1 MLSLLQGPFLQIG
14 LDERT
19 PDHVTISRTRRLT
32 DDATHQEVTKTV
44 AANHLDGDLSARF
57 RSVPDLEPREWY
69 GPDIPHPTE
78 NDAGPPASTA
88 DMHRLL
94 KGKNRDTSIS
104 PGDRTGIARR

>member
-44 AANHLDGDLSARF
+44 A
-57 RSVPDLEPREWY
+57 
-69 GPDIPHPTE
+69 
-78 NDAGPPASTA
+78 
-88 DMHRLL
+88 
-94 KGKNRDTSIS
+94 K
-104 PGDRTGIARR
+104 